1 MWQRQS
7 SMPCFIRYNCNN
19 SNNSNNLVIAN
30 DLGLR
35 YTRQEGKNNMD
46 LYSIILVDDAKVL

>member
-7 SMPCFIRYNCNN
+7 SMPCFIRY
-19 SNNSNNLVIAN
+19 NSNNLVIAN

-35 YTRQEGKNNMD
+35 YTRQDFQRGRTAWT
-46 LYSIILVDDAKVL
+46 YTA